1 MIKTPEQVVNDISL
15 PPFIEVFKAPSALEF
30 LPSPAIPRREPLLN
44 TFFIWFSLSYLFIK
58 NFIWSSLLNL
68 FIKDGFNEDTIS
80 TTPIILDFMGTVV
93 EQHQRFRCF
102 ENRQHHKSRPQEN
115 DKPMN
120 HCLKKTNR
128 SSEKETWV
136 SLFPSHND
144 YGDHAEYLIFSGG
157 TPQ

>member
-1 MIKTPEQVVNDISL
+1 MIYRSTLSL
-15 PPFIEVFKAPSALEF
+15 RYLKPPQHWNSCPAPPFQDENLFSIHISSGSLS
-30 LPSPAIPRREPLLN
+30 LIYSSNISSG
-44 TFFIWFSLSYLFIK
+44 SLSY
-58 NFIWSSLLNL
+58 L